1 MMKKRMLSLCLI
13 GALTLGSVAPAQV
26 LAASDNVG
34 EVVDDPSADNG
45 ENTGDAELP
54 FLDVAESSWY
64 YDAVVYV
71 YQKGLMTGTSTTTF
85 APGATTTRGMIVS
98 VLYRQAGSPEVSDEM
113 VGTPFEDVGPGAWY
127 ADAVYWARANGIV
140 NGYSETSFGPNDVIT
155 REQMAAILYNYSAFT
170 GADVSARADLSAYDD
185 ASAIA
190 AWAREALEWANAEG
204 LITGMTATTIAPKE
218 SATRAQVAAI
228 LQRYLD
234 DGSEEPEPPTP
245 DAETVRLVIGLPD
258 AMTTVETTLEEN
270 TPQALIAALAEE
282 TGWDLTLAQDV
293 TSDENGIATV
303 ALASGSSL
311 YGAALGGVAA
321 DDWPFYLCNSIAET
335 LQANGAAGVR
345 FTAPDG
351 GKLVV
356 ENANGRFCLMPGF
369 VWNYDLAVATNTAQ
383 SDALT
388 PVIGAPNGQPVP
400 TGTDTLLLIFPADG
414 VTAQSGSLTVYD
426 ADGNV
431 AVRLDVSDAIVVD
444 GAEMGLDPEAY
455 NFESATTFSIPLS
468 EGLAPGSYS
477 VHVDPASFA
486 APDGRLSEEILRD
499 SWNFEVAAYGVSGST
514 LPDETPTILQLGQTY
529 SMDIAIDGSDCDKAV
544 VTCKDAYITSD
555 TAILT
560 ASGSITLTPQQA
572 SDGEVPYLVTITF
585 YKGDTPVG
593 TTVLNASIQ

>member
-258 AMTTVETTLEEN
+258 AMTTVEITLEEN
-270 TPQALIAALAEE
+270 TPEALIAALAEE

-311 YGAALGGVAA
+311 YGAAASGVSA

-351 GKLVV
+351 GKIVI
-356 ENANGRFCLMPGF
+356 ENAAGRFHLMPGF
-369 VWNYDLAVATNTAQ
+369 IWDYELARDTNADAGASLGTVVTVPNDVAIAQ
-383 SDALT
+383 GVDM
-388 PVIGAPNGQPVP
+388 
-400 TGTDTLLLIFPADG
+400 LLLFFPVEDVQAE
-414 VTAQSGSLTVYD
+414 SGNLTVYD
-426 ADGNV
+426 ADGHAV
-431 AVRLDVSDAIVVD
+431 ARFDSSEGTQFEPADLGYVPDDF
-444 GAEMGLDPEAY
+444 
-455 NFESATTFSIPLS
+455 NFEAMSIVAFTLP
-468 EGLAPGSYS
+468 EPLAPGHYS
-477 VHVDPASFA
+477 VHLDPASFS
-486 APDGRLSEEILRD
+486 DGAGHLNDEILRG
-499 SWNFEVAAYGVSGST
+499 SWTFEVADYGVSGDTIPDGANAT
-514 LPDETPTILQLGQTY
+514 LTLGQTY
-529 SMDIAIDGSDCDKAV
+529 TMDLALDGTTVDRVEIICDE
-544 VTCKDAYITSD
+544 DYITSD
-555 TAILT
+555 RAALT
-560 ASGSITLTPQQA
+560 SSGQITLTPKA
-572 SDGEVPYLVTITF
+572 ATGGERTIAAIHF
-585 YKGDTPVG
+585 YKGDTYIDG
-593 TTVLNASIQ
+593 LNLSLTIA